1 MRLAIRLLLS
11 TIPLG
16 WSAAALGQSSGFFD
30 LYQIERDDIETIES
44 PEPLVLVGAPELLL
58 DPESAPASPDPT
70 LARPRSQL
78 NLIASALN
86 DIPVARGMMPPD
98 RAHLVELRIA
108 GQWLRMHAIEA
119 RSDPDFDAVHLTLLA
134 PFSDDYARLTVSRGG
149 SEVVGTVI
157 LDDLRYRILPDDF
170 NPEFQLVYP
179 VAPRGGGWTRENPPD
194 LNSRSGLLEARHL
207 QMAWVAE
214 NQPRVFLTY
223 ADGRPRDYADGPSLG
238 ILNFWDAV
246 EFDPAGNGSV
256 DAAILGQ
263 EIERYLTEAQRFT
276 WVYERI
282 EVALVPRFETDMTA
296 LSSNGIGIE
305 MHQLINSIPISRPL
319 RLEIGPTGE
328 VVKFSGTLMR
338 TDMAETNYGARILQS
353 EAREASKQ
361 VLQSQHGI
369 ESNDEFLAEEL
380 LYNVASDTELDLI
393 WRMSLRAD
401 CGLTFLIEIDGIT
414 GEVRGINGIAT
425 DQDEANPGNPFSPNN
440 PFYRCRFQRGL

>member
-1 MRLAIRLLLS
+1 
-11 TIPLG
+11 
-16 WSAAALGQSSGFFD
+16 
-30 LYQIERDDIETIES
+30 
-44 PEPLVLVGAPELLL
+44 
-58 DPESAPASPDPT
+58 
-70 LARPRSQL
+70 
-78 NLIASALN
+78 
-86 DIPVARGMMPPD
+86 
-98 RAHLVELRIA
+98 
-108 GQWLRMHAIEA
+108 
-119 RSDPDFDAVHLTLLA
+119 
-134 PFSDDYARLTVSRGG
+134 
-149 SEVVGTVI
+149 
-157 LDDLRYRILPDDF
+157 
-170 NPEFQLVYP
+170 
-179 VAPRGGGWTRENPPD
+179 
-194 LNSRSGLLEARHL
+194 
-207 QMAWVAE
+207 
-214 NQPRVFLTY
+214 
-223 ADGRPRDYADGPSLG
+223 
-238 ILNFWDAV
+238 
-246 EFDPAGNGSV
+246 
-256 DAAILGQ
+256 
-263 EIERYLTEAQRFT
+263 
-276 WVYERI
+276 
-282 EVALVPRFETDMTA
+282 MTA